1 MPHDLDQVFRGLMP
15 ALDTNPVVVAVHG
28 PAQSDLLFA
37 RWPRSKPDWTPA
49 SQWLAREGALSALP
63 VVPVYMERPHRSGLR
78 VGKAIPP
85 ESFATLPDTAQQV
98 RYLRWRISLLAAR
111 PRMAEVQ
118 RHREPVAPPIAPD
131 EIEMELA
138 ALRPD
143 RRLAASGGFEVLLT
157 AAQDSPRALA
167 EIGRLREIAFR
178 SVGEGTGRSRDL
190 DGFDESY
197 LHLLV
202 WNSAARE
209 IAGAY
214 RLRLTGDRPS
224 ELYTATLF
232 QYGPEF
238 LRRLGPAIEL
248 GRSFIRVEY
257 QKSFAPL
264 LLLWKGI
271 GRIVARNPGYKTLFG
286 PVSISNQYQSIS
298 RELMIEFLEQRE
310 MLTDLAE
317 LVRPRNAPARRP
329 GVTAEFCRNLEE
341 LSGVV
346 ADLEPERQG
355 VPVLLRHYLRL
366 GGKLLGFNVDRDF
379 ANALDGL
386 IVVDLTRTDPRLLE
400 RYLGKAE
407 SAAVLA
413 SHQ

>member
-1 MPHDLDQVFRGLMP
+1 MPHDLDQAFRGVMP
-15 ALDTNPVVVAVHG
+15 ALDTNPVVLAVNG
-28 PAQSDLLFA
+28 PAQNDLLIA
-37 RWPRSKPDWTPA
+37 QWPRSKPDWTPV

-111 PRMAEVQ
+111 PRIAEVP
-118 RHREPVAPPIAPD
+118 RHREPVAPAIAPD
-131 EIEMELA
+131 EIEMELD
-138 ALRPD
+138 ALGPD

-157 AAQDSPRALA
+157 TAQDSPRTLA

-190 DGFDESY
+190 DGFDKSY
-197 LHLLV
+197 LHLMV

-214 RLRLTGDRPS
+214 RLRLTGDSPS

-298 RELMIEFLEQRE
+298 RELMIEFLEKRE

-317 LVRPRNAPARRP
+317 LVRPRKRARAAARRDGGVLPESRGALRCGRRSRTGVPGRSGSAASLSAPGGQAPRLQCRSRFRQCPRRADRGRPHPNGSAPAREVSR
-329 GVTAEFCRNLEE
+329 
-341 LSGVV
+341 
-346 ADLEPERQG
+346 
-355 VPVLLRHYLRL
+355 
-366 GGKLLGFNVDRDF
+366 
-379 ANALDGL
+379 
-386 IVVDLTRTDPRLLE
+386 
-400 RYLGKAE
+400 
-407 SAAVLA
+407 
-413 SHQ
+413 

>member
-1 MPHDLDQVFRGLMP
+1 MPHDLDHAFRGMAPVLN
-15 ALDTNPVVVAVHG
+15 ASPVVVAVHG
-28 PAQSDLLFA
+28 PAQSDLLFTQ
-37 RWPRSKPDWTPA
+37 WPRTQPDWTPA

-63 VVPVYMERPHRSGLR
+63 VVPVYLDQIHGAGVR

-85 ESFATLPDTAQQV
+85 ESFATLPDVTQRM
-98 RYLRWRISLLAAR
+98 RYLRWRISLLATR
-111 PRMAEVQ
+111 PGTTEAP
-118 RHREPVAPPIAPD
+118 RHFEPVALPAPAD
-131 EIEMELA
+131 NIEAELA
-138 ALRPD
+138 VLGPD
-143 RRLAASGGFEVLLT
+143 RRLASSGDFEVMLT
-157 AAQDSPRALA
+157 TAQDSPHTLT
-167 EIGRLREIAFR
+167 EIGRLRENAFR
-178 SVGEGTGRSRDL
+178 AVGEGTGRDRDI
-190 DGFDESY
+190 DRFDESY

-214 RLRLTGDRPS
+214 RLRLTGDNPA

-257 QKSFAPL
+257 QRSFAPL

-286 PVSISNQYQSIS
+286 PVSISNQYQSVS
-298 RELMIEFLEQRE
+298 RELMIEFLEERE
-310 MLTDLAE
+310 MSTDLAE
-317 LVRPRNAPARRP
+317 LVRPRNAPARRS
-329 GVTAEFCRNLEE
+329 GFTAEFCRSIEE
-341 LSGVV
+341 LSGLV
-346 ADLEPERQG
+346 ADLEPEPRG

-379 ANALDGL
+379 ADALDGL
-386 IVVDLTRTDPRLLE
+386 IVVDLTRTEPRLLE

-407 SAAVLA
+407 SAAMLA
-413 SHQ
+413 HQR